1 MAPES
6 STQTDDIRATP
17 PTPPLAVPPPTQPS
31 TSTQTE
37 TQGQQQFQQP
47 PQGFQQYPQSYGQP
61 FAPYQQQPAQQWPP
75 QIPERKAWMITKL
88 ALHGAD
94 IVTCIVGLGLT
105 FSLIKS
111 GVLGLV
117 ALGACPLLFL
127 ALIWDVAEFITRF
140 VRKWQSG
147 IHPGAHVGLSLFI
160 WLGAAIV
167 GGLELTFAA
176 VADADDFE
184 SGYSYDSDCYSSRYD
199 SSYGTTTSS
208 CRNEDSN
215 SSKHGIWTAL
225 AVFTSFVWL
234 WHFILFVGACIDT
247 HKRNAILKR
256 PVAMVFNGPPYWGPG
271 AQGFQQ
277 MPQYYGPPG
286 QMPAQNIPM
295 QNQPQSQGNGK
306 EVATMQPV
314 AERYA

>member
-17 PTPPLAVPPPTQPS
+17 PTSPLAVPPPTQQF
-31 TSTQTE
+31 TSTQTQ

-117 ALGACPLLFL
+117 ALGACPL
-127 ALIWDVAEFITRF
+127 V
-140 VRKWQSG
+140 
-147 IHPGAHVGLSLFI
+147 
-160 WLGAAIV
+160 
-167 GGLELTFAA
+167 
-176 VADADDFE
+176 
-184 SGYSYDSDCYSSRYD
+184 
-199 SSYGTTTSS
+199 
-208 CRNEDSN
+208 CR
-215 SSKHGIWTAL
+215 H
-225 AVFTSFVWL
+225 FTS
-234 WHFILFVGACIDT
+234 
-247 HKRNAILKR
+247 
-256 PVAMVFNGPPYWGPG
+256 PPLD
-271 AQGFQQ
+271 
-277 MPQYYGPPG
+277 
-286 QMPAQNIPM
+286 
-295 QNQPQSQGNGK
+295 
-306 EVATMQPV
+306 VLH
-314 AERYA
+314 